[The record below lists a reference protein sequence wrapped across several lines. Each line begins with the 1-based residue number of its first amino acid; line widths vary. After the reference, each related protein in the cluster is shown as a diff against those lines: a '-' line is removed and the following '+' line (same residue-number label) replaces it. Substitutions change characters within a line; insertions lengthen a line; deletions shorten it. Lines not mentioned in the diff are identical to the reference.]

1 MAVVVT
7 VVVVVVVVLVA
18 SRGRRKHAE
27 TSHSP
32 LYEEVP
38 NIHVHSCKTRAKH
51 QTRCRATDEREGVT
65 RSTSNEKKH
74 KVGKMS
80 RFTAVVLQ

>member
-1 MAVVVT
+1 MMEVVAMAVVVT

-38 NIHVHSCKTRAKH
+38 NIHVLSLIHI
-51 QTRCRATDEREGVT
+51 
-65 RSTSNEKKH
+65 
-74 KVGKMS
+74 
-80 RFTAVVLQ
+80 